1 MRAKKIKKSKELIK
15 KEKEAEAK
23 ILLEVKL
30 IAKTIYEESDE
41 AFSKTSCM
49 NMAHKIHS
57 SFKNEYLPRIIKGI
71 TNGYA
76 GRNGEAYGKVN
87 RTRIGIWIQFE
98 IDQFNKKPY

>member
-1 MRAKKIKKSKELIK
+1 MRAKKIKKSKE
-15 KEKEAEAK
+15 

-30 IAKTIYEESDE
+30 IAKTIYIESDE
-41 AFSKTSCM
+41 AFSKASCM
-49 NMAHKIHS
+49 SMARKIHL
-57 SFKNEYLPRIIKGI
+57 SFKNEYLPRVIKGI

-98 IDQFNKKPY
+98 IDKFNKKPY